1 MLVIKCNITTI
12 FFVAT
17 PKGHVIRFNVTIIVA
32 QPEEVEISSDQFTE
46 VMKSHA
52 SSQIS
57 GEHRNIVVS
66 RASIWTTALP
76 YFKRKKFA
84 GGKHLIHVTFANFEE
99 EEDAIDLG
107 GPRREFLHLLLG
119 AICKDSKTVKGTVSL
134 MSTFVFHLFHPI
146 HEMMFMFD

>member
-1 MLVIKCNITTI
+1 
-12 FFVAT
+12 
-17 PKGHVIRFNVTIIVA
+17 
-32 QPEEVEISSDQFTE
+32 
-46 VMKSHA
+46 MKSHA

-84 GGKHLIHVTFANFEE
+84 GGKGLIHVTFANFEE

-119 AICKDSKTVKGTVSL
+119 AICKDSKTVTGTISL
-134 MSTFVFHLFHPI
+134 MSTFVFHLFYPV